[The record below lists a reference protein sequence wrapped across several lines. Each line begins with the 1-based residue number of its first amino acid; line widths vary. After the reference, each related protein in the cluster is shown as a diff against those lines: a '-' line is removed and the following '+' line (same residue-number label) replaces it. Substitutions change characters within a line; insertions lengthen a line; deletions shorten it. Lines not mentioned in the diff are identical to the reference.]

1 MPPPWAALVCRFL
14 LFVMI
19 IVLYSIFVLFFFFCM
34 GLANRIELGFQIER
48 AEVGVGGGQPVSE
61 EAKPASQ
68 APKTS
73 APA

>member
-1 MPPPWAALVCRFL
+1 
-14 LFVMI
+14 
-19 IVLYSIFVLFFFFCM
+19 M

-73 APA
+73 AHA